1 MERNIQRTGLINL
14 LTLLLVGAAG
24 FAVARYANSLAGMVC
39 VLFVGLGLLVAAV
52 SWFQMRLEESERLEK
67 LELDELLKTHS
78 SSAMFE
84 AKEAEVFPA
93 QRSREQF
100 EKFFVPVFTVLLCLV
115 QAGGAY
121 FLWRWLSGN
130 TIGFQLRQPL
140 VGMSLFGLF
149 ALLLF
154 LLGKFSAAI
163 ARLEKHR
170 LLRPGASYLWLCAY
184 LCFVVALGIV
194 GVQAGFSRTDFYI
207 GNVFCGLQWLIALE
221 TLINLILEVYRP
233 RV

>member
-1 MERNIQRTGLINL
+1 MERNIQRNGLINL
-14 LTLLLVGAAG
+14 LTLLVVGVAG
-24 FAVARYANSLAGMVC
+24 FAVARYANSLAGLVSI
-39 VLFVGLGLLVAAV
+39 LFIGVGLLVAAV

-100 EKFFVPVFTVLLCLV
+100 EKFFVPGFAVLLCLL

-121 FLWRWLSGN
+121 VLWRWLSR
-130 TIGFQLRQPL
+130 TTTRLELKEPM
-140 VGMSLFGLF
+140 VAMSLFGLF

-154 LLGKFSAAI
+154 L
-163 ARLEKHR
+163 
-170 LLRPGASYLWLCAY
+170 
-184 LCFVVALGIV
+184 
-194 GVQAGFSRTDFYI
+194 
-207 GNVFCGLQWLIALE
+207 
-221 TLINLILEVYRP
+221 
-233 RV
+233 